1 VETMC
6 HVYFFPCM
14 FFSAFHANNTNYCFK
29 WICLQ
34 VQKTNWKT
42 KYEEAER
49 RCEELQQE
57 VAELNVRIDQQ
68 DRSIQRLQR
77 DSEMWKRDFLDTHRE
92 LENRNLEVADLLIVQ
107 ADRDRLQAIITGVSG
122 GIRAVQALLG

>member
-1 VETMC
+1 
-6 HVYFFPCM
+6 M

-34 VQKTNWKT
+34 VQKT